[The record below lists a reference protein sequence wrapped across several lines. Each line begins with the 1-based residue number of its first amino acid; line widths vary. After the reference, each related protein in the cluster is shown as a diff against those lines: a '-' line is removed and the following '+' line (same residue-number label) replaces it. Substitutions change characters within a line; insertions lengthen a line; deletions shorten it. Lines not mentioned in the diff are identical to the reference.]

1 MNLTFEISIDSVQSA
16 INAERAGA
24 QRVELCAGLTEGGT
38 TPSIGMIKT
47 VRKHI
52 NLQLFVIIRPR
63 GGDFLYTDYELD
75 AMCNDILEAKKNGAD
90 GIVSGALTADGG
102 IDIEKTKKMV
112 ELTYPLPFT
121 FHRAFDMCN
130 NPNEALEQLIEIKV
144 SRILTSGQKQSA
156 ESGADLLSEIV
167 KQADERITIMPGAG
181 INVNNITQLI
191 KKTKATEF
199 HFSGKKPFPSKMV
212 YVNKN
217 ISMGSS
223 NSFDEYSIMRSD
235 FDTISSV
242 ITKGKSVLQKKNGT
256 IM

>member
-52 NLQLFVIIRPR
+52 NLQMFVIIRPR
-63 GGDFLYTDYELD
+63 GGDFLYTHDEFE

-90 GIVSGALTADGG
+90 GIVSGALTADGE

-130 NPNEALEQLIEIKV
+130 NSNEALEQLIEIKV

-181 INVNNITQLI
+181 INVNNIIPLI
-191 KKTKATEF
+191 KKTKATEY
-199 HFSGKKPFPSKMV
+199 HFSGKKSFPSNMV
-212 YVNKN
+212 YINKN

-223 NSFDEYSIMRSD
+223 NNIEEYSIIRSD
-235 FDTISSV
+235 YDIISSV
-242 ITKGKSVLQKKNGT
+242 ITKAKSHLQKKNGT